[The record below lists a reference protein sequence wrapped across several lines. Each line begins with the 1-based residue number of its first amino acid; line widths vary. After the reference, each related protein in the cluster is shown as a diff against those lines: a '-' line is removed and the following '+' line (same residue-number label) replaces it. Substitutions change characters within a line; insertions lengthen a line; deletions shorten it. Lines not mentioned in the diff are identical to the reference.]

1 MQIILYNNHSAQ
13 NVVHKSKT
21 QIKVCNGVCKE
32 NVNRESAVFTISYFA
47 DWQNINYAYVPEFA
61 RYYYVSVDLLNGMRL
76 KLTMKSDALSSFW
89 GNYKTSQCI
98 AKRSTS
104 NFNPDISDECLKFK
118 SQPIYIRRKT
128 SSKFTP
134 TSNSGSYI
142 LTVGGK

>member
-1 MQIILYNNHSAQ
+1 MQIVLYNNQSAQ

-21 QIKVCNGVCKE
+21 TIKTCNGTCKE
-32 NVNRESAVFTISYFA
+32 NVNRETAVFTISHFEG
-47 DWQNINYAYVPEFA
+47 WQNINYAYVPEFG

-76 KLTMKSDALSSFW
+76 KLTMKSDALSTFW
-89 GNYKTSQCI
+89 GNYKVSQCI
-98 AKRSTS
+98 ARRSTS
-104 NFNPDISDECLKFK
+104 NVNPDIADECLKFK

>member
-32 NVNRESAVFTISYFA
+32 NVNRESAVFTISHF
-47 DWQNINYAYVPEFA
+47 DGWQNINYAYVPEFA

-76 KLTMKSDALSSFW
+76 KLTMKSDALSTFW

-104 NFNPDISDECLKFK
+104 NFNPDIADECLKFK

-128 SSKFTP
+128 SSHFTP

>member
-13 NVVHKSKT
+13 NVVHKIKT
-21 QIKVCNGVCKE
+21 QIKICNGICKE
-32 NVNRESAVFTISYFA
+32 NVNRESAVFTISHFSG
-47 DWQNINYAYVPEFA
+47 WENINYAYIPEFG

-76 KLTMKSDALSSFW
+76 KLTMKSDALSTFW
-89 GNYKTSQCI
+89 DSYKASQCI

-104 NFNPDISDECLKFK
+104 NFNPDIADECLKFK

-134 TSNSGSYI
+134 TSNSGSYV

>member
-1 MQIILYNNHSAQ
+1 MQIILYNNHSAP

-21 QIKVCNGVCKE
+21 QIKTCNGTCKE
-32 NVNRESAVFTISYFA
+32 NVNRENVVLTISHFEGWNA
-47 DWQNINYAYVPEFA
+47 INYAYIPEFS
-61 RYYYVSVDLLNGMRL
+61 RFYFVSVDLMSGQRL
-76 KLTMKSDALSSFW
+76 RLTMRSDALSTFW
-89 GNYKTSQCI
+89 GSYKASQCI

-104 NFNPDISDECLKFK
+104 NFNPDIPDECMRFK

-134 TSNSGSYI
+134 TSNSGSYV